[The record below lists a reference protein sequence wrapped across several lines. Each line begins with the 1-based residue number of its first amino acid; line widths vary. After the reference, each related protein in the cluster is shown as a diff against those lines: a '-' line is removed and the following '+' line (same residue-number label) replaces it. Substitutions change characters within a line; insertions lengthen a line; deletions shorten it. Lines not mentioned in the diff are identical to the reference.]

1 MFPPRRIL
9 AAIDFSEPS
18 RVALTMAARL
28 AAHDGGELHV
38 LHAEDPLLCA
48 AARARGISLSVQ
60 ARDELKAFIGET
72 GLPSAVPVQPHVI
85 GGVAASII
93 CDFAKRQSV
102 DVIVVGTHGM
112 SGAGRLLFGS
122 TAEAVLH
129 RSRIPV
135 FLVPPTWSPP
145 SPSARDLSGVGP
157 VIAAI
162 DFTGA
167 SFEAMGAAFRM
178 ARALHTSLELL
189 HVVPSL
195 PVIDRW
201 RPHAVDSIDQRIDEA
216 RTQLARLAR
225 GINMGM
231 AVETVVEVGPIAESI
246 AHAARHAN
254 GRQPL
259 LVLGR
264 RRPRTHGDVPGAT
277 AHRVASLA
285 HAPTLM
291 FMATDS
297 AS

>member
-18 RVALTMAARL
+18 RVALTMAGRL
-28 AAHDGGELHV
+28 AAHDRGELHV

-72 GLPSAVPVQPHVI
+72 ALPSTVPVQPHVI
-85 GGVAASII
+85 GGIAAPVI
-93 CDFAKRQSV
+93 CDFARHQSV

-112 SGAGRLLFGS
+112 SGAERLLFGS

-135 FLVPPTWSPP
+135 LLVPPTWSPP
-145 SPSARDLSGVGP
+145 PSAGDLTGMGP
-157 VIAAI
+157 VVAAI

-178 ARALHTSLELL
+178 ARALHTSLELV

-201 RPHAVDSIDQRIDEA
+201 RPHAVDSIDERIDDA
-216 RTQLARLAR
+216 RAQLARLAR
-225 GINMGM
+225 GINLGM
-231 AVETVVEVGPIAESI
+231 AVETLVETGPVAESI
-246 AHAARHAN
+246 AHAARHAH
-254 GRQPL
+254 GRHPL

-264 RRPRTHGDVPGAT
+264 RRPRAHGDVPGAT
-277 AHRVASLA
+277 AHRVVSLS
-285 HAPTLM
+285 HVPTLM
-291 FMATDS
+291 FMATES
-297 AS
+297 AT

>member
-9 AAIDFSEPS
+9 AAVDFSEPS

-60 ARDELKAFIGET
+60 ARDELSAFIGET

-85 GGVAASII
+85 GGLAAPVI
-93 CDFAKRQSV
+93 CDFAKRQAV

-112 SGAGRLLFGS
+112 SGAERLLFGS

-129 RSRIPV
+129 RSRVPV
-135 FLVPPTWSPP
+135 LLVPPTWSPP
-145 SPSARDLSGVGP
+145 SPSANDLSGVGP

-162 DFTGA
+162 DFTAA

-178 ARALHTSLELL
+178 ARALHAPLELV

-195 PVIDRW
+195 PVIERW
-201 RPHAVDSIDQRIDEA
+201 RPHALLSIDQRIEDA
-216 RTQLARLAR
+216 RAQLARLAR

-231 AVETVVEVGPIAESI
+231 AVETLVEVGPIAESI
-246 AHAARHAN
+246 ARAARSGN

-264 RRPRTHGDVPGAT
+264 RRPRTPGDAPGAT
-277 AHRVASLA
+277 AHRIVALA
-285 HAPTLM
+285 QVPTLM
-291 FMATDS
+291 FMATER
-297 AS
+297 AT

>member
-60 ARDELKAFIGET
+60 ARDELKTFIAET
-72 GLPSAVPVQPHVI
+72 RLPSTVPVQPHVI
-85 GGVAASII
+85 GGLAAPVI
-93 CDFAKRQSV
+93 CDFAKQQAV

-112 SGAGRLLFGS
+112 SGAERLLFGS
-122 TAEAVLH
+122 TAEAVLQ

-135 FLVPPTWSPP
+135 LLVPPTWQPP
-145 SPSARDLSGVGP
+145 SPSSGDLSGMGP
-157 VIAAI
+157 VVAAI

-178 ARALHTSLELL
+178 GRALHTSLELL

-195 PVIDRW
+195 AVIERW
-201 RPHAVDSIDQRIDEA
+201 RPHAADSIDQRIDDA
-216 RTQLARLAR
+216 RAQLARLAR

-231 AVETVVEVGPIAESI
+231 TVETLVETGPIAESI
-246 AHAARHAN
+246 AHAARPGN

-277 AHRVASLA
+277 AHRVVSLA
-285 HAPTLM
+285 QVPTLM
-291 FMATDS
+291 FMASES
-297 AS
+297 AT